1 MELSAA
7 RHAIEKCK
15 YLRGLDKT
23 RLGLLLMKARIRE
36 LSGGEML
43 YFKGEESGGRFA
55 LIVSGR
61 VSVVAESG
69 QVLRE
74 LGAGEVI
81 GEIGSVSPQQR
92 RTLTVKAAGPTA
104 ALEWELEEVEEG
116 VPEIVKILKDLAWR
130 RVSDWLE

>member
-1 MELSAA
+1 MELNAA
-7 RHAIEKCK
+7 RDAIEKCQ

-23 RLGLLLMKARIRE
+23 RSGFLLMKARSRE
-36 LSGGEML
+36 LSAGEML
-43 YFKGEESGGRFA
+43 YSKGEESGGRFA

-61 VSVVAESG
+61 VGVVAGSG

-81 GEIGSVSPQQR
+81 GEIGSISPQQR
-92 RTLTVKAAGPTA
+92 RTFTVNAVEPTA
-104 ALEWELEEVEEG
+104 ALEWELKEVEEG
-116 VPEIVKILKDLAWR
+116 LPEIVKILKDLAWR